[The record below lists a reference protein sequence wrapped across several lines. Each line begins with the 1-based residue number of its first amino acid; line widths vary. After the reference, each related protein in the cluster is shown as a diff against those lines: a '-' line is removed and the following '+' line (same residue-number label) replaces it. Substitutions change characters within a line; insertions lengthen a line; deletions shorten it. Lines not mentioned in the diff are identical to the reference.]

1 MTQRFSCSF
10 GRVDGEGDV
19 GKGRSFLFHRFLID
33 LSQLGDDMNGSG
45 LSDSVGIDRRIG
57 EEGLDLRTLR
67 RAIPPELLRPSEL
80 RSWLAFAR
88 VVFCV
93 ATMLWVLFQIEL
105 TFDTSLL
112 WSLPAL
118 CAAWFVYGAVLLGF
132 FLIGHDCG
140 HGSFSKSKTVNRI
153 VGYICMAP
161 IFNGFQT
168 WVLTHNHHHAHT
180 QRRGED
186 VDWSSHL
193 VTEEE
198 FSRMTWADD
207 FAVKLGYHMPFGIFW
222 WIMWNAL
229 QRGSQVEP
237 MLEPRLYQ
245 RHKASLTRSNVIMMI
260 ATLSVYGAFWYFT
273 GFWGMVKYH
282 GVPVLIASL
291 LGGVVVAVGHANKN
305 TIWYERDEWSPIRG
319 QIVSTYDYRF
329 PVWLEYLVLNINVH
343 IPHHV
348 SVRIPWY
355 NLKAAAKILKDTYP
369 DFYQELPFKFK
380 DMAWI
385 VWAPHLEKQAGRG
398 YYQMKVRA

>member
-1 MTQRFSCSF
+1 M
-10 GRVDGEGDV
+10 
-19 GKGRSFLFHRFLID
+19 
-33 LSQLGDDMNGSG
+33 SQSG

-57 EEGLDLRTLR
+57 EEGLDLRTMR
-67 RAIPPELLRPSEL
+67 KAIPKHLMEPSEL
-80 RSWLAFAR
+80 RSWMAFGR
-88 VVFCV
+88 VLCSV
-93 ATMLWVLFQIEL
+93 AVMLWVLFQIDL
-105 TFDTSLL
+105 NPDASLF
-112 WSLPAL
+112 WSIPLL
-118 CAAWFVYGAVLLGF
+118 CVAWFMYGAVLLGF

-140 HGSFSKSKTVNRI
+140 HGSFSKNKTVNRL
-153 VGYICMAP
+153 VGYLCMAP

-193 VTEEE
+193 VTKEE
-198 FSRMTWADD
+198 FSNLTWSKD
-207 FAVKLGYHMPFGIFW
+207 FAIKLGYHMPFGIFW

-229 QRGSQVEP
+229 QRSSQVEP
-237 MLEPRLYQ
+237 MLEPKLYE
-245 RHKASLTRSNVIMMI
+245 RHKAALTRSNLIMLL
-260 ATLSVYGAFWYFT
+260 ATSSVYGAFWYFT

-305 TIWYERDEWSPIRG
+305 TIWYEKEAWSPIRG

-348 SVRIPWY
+348 SVKIPWY
-355 NLKAAAKILKDTYP
+355 NLKEAAQHLRKAYP
-369 DFYQELPFKFK
+369 DYYQELPFKFS

-385 VWAPHLEKQAGRG
+385 LWAPHLVKDPQMG
-398 YYQMKVRA
+398 YYQMETRTS